1 MTKHWIA
8 GPLADIAKSVER
20 TKGWCMRR
28 SSILLVISATLPL
41 SGCFGSSMDLFGSDT
56 VDSSIS
62 TSTVVKSGNPTSRS
76 DELTVQSAVSSAD
89 LSKTEGKPLPWANAT
104 TGSAGVVTA
113 IQEEKGNGVICR
125 NFSTTRHSYEGIAYF
140 SGKTCTSGTGNWQL
154 MNFDRQS

>member
-1 MTKHWIA
+1 MTKLWIL
-8 GPLADIAKSVER
+8 GPLKDIAKSVER

-28 SSILLVISATLPL
+28 SSILLVIAATLPL

-62 TSTVVKSGNPTSRS
+62 TSTIAKKGNGTSHS

-89 LSKTEGKPLPWANAT
+89 LSKTDGKPLPWANAT

-113 IQEEKGNGVICR
+113 IQEEKGDGVICR

-154 MNFDRQS
+154 MSFDRQS

>member
-1 MTKHWIA
+1 MK
-8 GPLADIAKSVER
+8 DIAKSVER

-28 SSILLVISATLPL
+28 SSILLIITATLPL

-62 TSTVVKSGNPTSRS
+62 TSTVAKKGNGTSHS

-113 IQEEKGNGVICR
+113 IQEEKGDGMICR

-140 SGKTCTSGTGNWQL
+140 SGKTCTAGSGSWQL

>member
-1 MTKHWIA
+1 M
-8 GPLADIAKSVER
+8 ADISKSVER

-28 SSILLVISATLPL
+28 SSILLVIAATLPL
-41 SGCFGSSMDLFGSDT
+41 SGCFGSSMDLFGSET
-56 VDSSIS
+56 VDNSIS
-62 TSTVVKSGNPTSRS
+62 TSTVAKNGNTTSRS

-89 LSKTEGKPLPWANAT
+89 LSKSEGKPLPWANAT

-113 IQEEKGNGVICR
+113 IQEEKGDGVICR

-140 SGKTCTSGTGNWQL
+140 SGKTCTAGSGSWQL

>member
-1 MTKHWIA
+1 
-8 GPLADIAKSVER
+8 
-20 TKGWCMRR
+20 MRR
-28 SSILLVISATLPL
+28 SSILLIITATLPL

-62 TSTVVKSGNPTSRS
+62 TSTVAKKGNGTSHS

-113 IQEEKGNGVICR
+113 IQEEKGDGVICR

-140 SGKTCTSGTGNWQL
+140 SGKTCTAGSGSWQL

>member
-1 MTKHWIA
+1 MTKHWIV
-8 GPLADIAKSVER
+8 GPLKDIAKSVER

-28 SSILLVISATLPL
+28 SSILLIITATLPL

-62 TSTVVKSGNPTSRS
+62 TSTIAKKGNGTSHS

-113 IQEEKGNGVICR
+113 IQEEKGDGVICR

-140 SGKTCTSGTGNWQL
+140 SGKTCTAGSGSWQL

>member
-1 MTKHWIA
+1 
-8 GPLADIAKSVER
+8 
-20 TKGWCMRR
+20 MRR
-28 SSILLVISATLPL
+28 SSILLIIAATLPL

-62 TSTVVKSGNPTSRS
+62 TSTVAKKSNGTSHS

-113 IQEEKGNGVICR
+113 IQEEKGDGVICR

-140 SGKTCTSGTGNWQL
+140 SGKTCTAGSGSWQL
-154 MNFDRQS
+154 MSFDRQS

>member
-1 MTKHWIA
+1 
-8 GPLADIAKSVER
+8 
-20 TKGWCMRR
+20 MRR
-28 SSILLVISATLPL
+28 SSIFLVIAATLPL
-41 SGCFGSSMDLFGSDT
+41 SGCFGSSMDLFGSDA

-62 TSTVVKSGNPTSRS
+62 TATVTKTGNPTSHS

-140 SGKTCTSGTGNWQL
+140 SGKTCTAGTGNWQL

>member
-1 MTKHWIA
+1 MTKHWIV
-8 GPLADIAKSVER
+8 GPLKDIAKSVER
-20 TKGWCMRR
+20 TKGRCMGKRKI
-28 SSILLVISATLPL
+28 ILALAATLPL

-62 TSTVVKSGNPTSRS
+62 TSTVAKKGNGTSHS

-140 SGKTCTSGTGNWQL
+140 SGKTCTAGTGNWQL

>member
-1 MTKHWIA
+1 
-8 GPLADIAKSVER
+8 
-20 TKGWCMRR
+20 MRR
-28 SSILLVISATLPL
+28 SSILLIITATLPL

-62 TSTVVKSGNPTSRS
+62 TSTVAKKGNGTSHS

-113 IQEEKGNGVICR
+113 IQEEKGDGMICR

-140 SGKTCTSGTGNWQL
+140 SGKTCTAGSGSWQL
-154 MNFDRQS
+154 MSFDRRS

>member
-1 MTKHWIA
+1 
-8 GPLADIAKSVER
+8 
-20 TKGWCMRR
+20 MRKA
-28 SSILLVISATLPL
+28 SMILLIAATLPL

-62 TSTVVKSGNPTSRS
+62 TSTVAKKGNPSSHS

-89 LSKTEGKPLPWANAT
+89 LDKTDGKPLPWANAT

-113 IQEEKGNGVICR
+113 IQEEKGQGFICR

-140 SGKTCTSGTGNWQL
+140 SGKTCTSGTGNWEL
-154 MNFDRQS
+154 MSFDRRS